1 MNKDLNKL
9 KNTLDT
15 FIDEDKTKSK
25 VCDDKEVC
33 NIKSSD
39 DLIER
44 VNIEKKLV
52 VEDGRELLKEET
64 PITHG
69 RTLLV

>member
-1 MNKDLNKL
+1 MNKDIEKL
-9 KNTLDT
+9 KTSLEN
-15 FIDEDKTKSK
+15 FIGEDKTTSNT
-25 VCDDKEVC
+25 CDSTIC
-33 NIKSSD
+33 NIKTAD

-44 VNIEKKLV
+44 VNIDKKLV